1 MTKKVV
7 KKTVADPAPKK
18 VAAKK
23 APKAAPTADNGQDW
37 AKAEKNLINAIK
49 RRSEDGHYYNTVVV
63 PLKEQFEA
71 GGLNPNLYEALIN
84 L

>member
-1 MTKKVV
+1 MAKKVV
-7 KKTVADPAPKK
+7 KPKAKATKTVAAVTPA
-18 VAAKK
+18 AE
-23 APKAAPTADNGQDW
+23 NGQDW
-37 AKAEKNLINAIK
+37 ATAENNLINAIK
-49 RRSEDGHYYNTVVV
+49 RKEEDGHYYNTVVV

>member
-1 MTKKVV
+1 MAKKVV
-7 KKTVADPAPKK
+7 TPKAKATKTVAAVTPAE
-18 VAAKK
+18 
-23 APKAAPTADNGQDW
+23 NGQDW

-49 RRSEDGHYYNTVVV
+49 RKEEDGHYYNTVVV

>member
-1 MTKKVV
+1 MKNKEV
-7 KKTVADPAPKK
+7 KKSGADLAPKK

-23 APKAAPTADNGQDW
+23 AAKAAPTAENGQDW
-37 AKAEKNLINAIK
+37 ATAENNLINAIK
-49 RRSEDGHYYNTVVV
+49 RKENDGHYYNTVVV